1 MKKIFSNSI
10 FRGTL
15 ATLLVIAMCAI
26 QYESGISDYKF
37 WIASIVIVCVMIY
50 LLILIAGLVKRINF
64 CQKELAEC
72 KAKIK
77 EIENQNTNLIEQN

>member
-1 MKKIFSNSI
+1 M
-10 FRGTL
+10 
-15 ATLLVIAMCAI
+15 
-26 QYESGISDYKF
+26 
-37 WIASIVIVCVMIY
+37 
-50 LLILIAGLVKRINF
+50 LILIAGLVKRINL